1 MKTTSCSPEKQPRGS
16 VRVRTSTYLSAEEG
30 GTYFKELAHMIVEL
44 ASSKS
49 AEQASMLETPGGVDT
64 VA

>member
-1 MKTTSCSPEKQPRGS
+1 MKITSCSPEKQPMGC
-16 VRVRTSTYLSAEEG
+16 VHVYTSTYLSAEEG
-30 GTYFKELAHMIVEL
+30 DTYFKELAHMIVEL

-49 AEQASMLETPGGVDT
+49 AGQASILETLGGDDT